1 MKQIILK
8 GTDLK
13 VSNICLGGGNF
24 GEKLTKEMVF
34 KVLDAYVAGG
44 GNFIDTANVYC
55 RWITGLA
62 NCSEEMIGE
71 WLQSRNAGNKVI
83 IATKGG
89 HYDFKAP
96 QVSRVTKEDI
106 RFDLNESM
114 HTLGL
119 DRIDL
124 YWLHRDDKNKPVEE
138 IMDWMEE
145 LVKEGKIRYYGAS
158 NFNKERMERA
168 RIYAESHNLQ
178 GFSAVSNLWS
188 AASIN
193 PVYHTMRDATMELI
207 DEEFYEW
214 HRKTK
219 MPFIP
224 YTSTANGF
232 FEKLYRANPEI
243 RDGELLTPVEELG
256 IPEKL
261 IKTYLNKRNLRLYE
275 EFLAIHKETGTSMIA
290 LSVAFLLS
298 QPFDVVPVSSVTK
311 LEQLNGLLEAS
322 EIRLDRK
329 LIDKFGA
336 ELEQ

>member
-1 MKQIILK
+1 MKHIVLK

-24 GEKLTKEMVF
+24 GEKLNRETVY
-34 KVLDAYVAGG
+34 KVLDAFVEGG

-55 RWITGLA
+55 RWISGLA

-71 WLQSRNAGNKVI
+71 WLKSRDAGNKVI
-83 IATKGG
+83 IATKGA
-89 HYDFKAP
+89 HYDFKEP
-96 QVSRVTKEDI
+96 HISRATKEDI
-106 RFDLNESM
+106 RHDLHESM
-114 HTLGL
+114 KTLGL

-124 YWLHRDDKNKPVEE
+124 YWLHRDDKNKPIEE

-158 NFNKERMERA
+158 NFNKERMEKA
-168 RIYAESHNLQ
+168 RIYAGKNYLQ

-188 AASIN
+188 AASVN

-207 DEEFYEW
+207 DEASYEW
-214 HRKTK
+214 HKQTK

-232 FEKLYRANPEI
+232 FEKLYRANPEVKE
-243 RDGELLTPVEELG
+243 GELLTPAEELG
-256 IPEKL
+256 LSDKL
-261 IKTYLNKRNLRLYE
+261 IKTYLNKRNLSLYE
-275 EFLAIHKETGTSMIA
+275 EFLAIHKENGASLIA
-290 LSVAFLLS
+290 LSLAFLLN
-298 QPFDVVPVSSVTK
+298 QPFEVVPVSSVTK

-322 EIRLDRK
+322 EIPMDKRI
-329 LIDKFGA
+329 IDKFGA